1 MQTLVK
7 KPAYA
12 LLVLTLSCIALAA
25 CIAWIALQQPWLGV
39 QMAVVDDKVQVVQVA
54 KTWAAQIPEGVEVKR
69 LVSATDVSQEL
80 KTTDLI
86 EEPDFFDTYSEM
98 AAFFTRQ
105 SKFDTM
111 LRDKQVTLV
120 WADAA
125 GVETQTTL
133 TPKKR
138 PLSSLPR
145 VFWFQIFA
153 GFLGFLIASWILL
166 LRKDDWAARMFWLSG
181 LAFPLFTIPAALYS
195 TRELA
200 MHGETFRW
208 LASLNHFGANMFG
221 CALVAI
227 FMTYPRMLVRPLHL
241 FWLPA
246 IFGLWLSADV
256 FRWAADQDW
265 GARIPVT
272 IEMLMAIIFAAVQWR
287 KTRGQPLERAALRW
301 FILSTLVGSG
311 LFIFITF
318 GSQVLGLF
326 DMPQQ
331 GYAFG
336 YFLIIYIGIALGL
349 RHYQLFDIDE
359 WAYRGFIWVI
369 GALSVIVLDAVLLYL
384 GLTEA
389 TSLGFSLLI
398 AGWLYFPLRQWLWLL
413 IVKKYYPKLETLLPE
428 LSAIAFTA
436 SNGEQKIH
444 WESFLMRVFD
454 PLELKQ
460 GGADIQESKVC
471 EEGLALEVAASASL
485 PSYLLRYAGRGTR
498 LFSTRDANFALALS
512 QLLQQVM
519 GGRSSY
525 EQGVAQ
531 ERLRIGRDLHDNI
544 GARLL
549 KLIHHLRG
557 TPDADIAR
565 DAMKDLR
572 TAIAAMDS
580 HPVPLLNA
588 LGDWRAEA
596 NSRCETAGC
605 KLNWLQPEI
614 LPKVELIPRTKA
626 MLESVLRELLT
637 NALKHATPDNIKIQI
652 DADTQQLQISVT
664 NDGYL
669 CGTATWKDGY
679 GLRNIRGRME
689 ELGGSLA
696 LADYPGEVQLTI
708 KAALT

>member
-1 MQTLVK
+1 MQQLVRR
-7 KPAYA
+7 PAYA
-12 LLVLTLSCIALAA
+12 LLALTLSCIALAA

-39 QMAVVDDKVQVVQVA
+39 QMAVVDDKVQVVQLA
-54 KTWAAQIPEGVEVKR
+54 KPLASQIPVGVEVRR
-69 LVSATDVSQEL
+69 LVFASGLSQEL

-98 AAFFTRQ
+98 TEFFERQ

-111 LRDKQVTLV
+111 LRDKQVSLI
-120 WADAA
+120 WADAT
-125 GVETQTTL
+125 GVETQTEL
-133 TPKKR
+133 TPKQR

-153 GFLGFLIASWILL
+153 GFFGFLIASWILL

-200 MHGETFRW
+200 MHGETIRW

-227 FMTYPRMLVRPLHL
+227 FMTYPRKLVRPLHL
-241 FWLPA
+241 LWLPA
-246 IFGLWLSADV
+246 IFGVWLSADV
-256 FRWAADQDW
+256 FRWAPDQDW
-265 GARIPVT
+265 GSRIPVT
-272 IEMLMAIIFAAVQWR
+272 IEMLMAIVFAAVQWR

-301 FILSTLVGSG
+301 FTLSTLIGSG

-349 RHYQLFDIDE
+349 RHYQLFDMDE
-359 WAYRGFIWVI
+359 WAYRGFMWVV
-369 GALSVIVLDAVLLYL
+369 GAISVIALDALLLYF

-398 AGWLYFPLRQWLWLL
+398 AGWLYFPLRQWMWQR

-444 WESFLMRVFD
+444 WETFLMRVFD

-460 GGADIQESKVC
+460 EEAPLPECKVC
-471 EEGLALEVAASASL
+471 EEGLALQVAAFATL
-485 PSYLLRYAGRGTR
+485 PSYRLRYAGRGTR
-498 LFSTRDANFALALS
+498 LFSTRDAEFALALS

-596 NSRCETAGC
+596 NSRCEAAGC

-614 LPKVELIPRTKA
+614 LSVVQLLPRTKA
-626 MLESVLRELLT
+626 MLESVLRELVT
-637 NALKHATPDNIKIQI
+637 NALKHANPDNIEIQI
-652 DADTQQLQISVT
+652 DAATGQLQISVT
-664 NDGYL
+664 NDGNL
-669 CGTATWKDGY
+669 SETATWKDGY

-696 LADYPGEVQLTI
+696 ITSFPGEVKLSI
-708 KAALT
+708 KATLA